1 MTIYNSKDR
10 DYNTKILLI
19 IFSIYTFYN
28 MSYHAEGGGSTQ
40 NLKRKAIKKVVE
52 SGLVKISLS

>member
-1 MTIYNSKDR
+1 MIIYNSKDR
-10 DYNTKILLI
+10 DYNTEILPI

-28 MSYHAEGGGSTQ
+28 MCYQAEGEGSTQ
-40 NLKRKAIKKVVE
+40 NMKRKAIKEVIK